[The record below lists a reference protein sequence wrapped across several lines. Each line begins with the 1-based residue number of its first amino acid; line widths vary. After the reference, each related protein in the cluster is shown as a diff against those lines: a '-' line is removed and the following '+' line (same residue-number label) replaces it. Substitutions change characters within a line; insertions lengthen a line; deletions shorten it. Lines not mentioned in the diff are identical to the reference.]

1 MYLYFNKNGTLTT
14 QINHGEVPRQGAN
27 LDVHA
32 LVDLDFFEEQ
42 GDYHLDDWTAL
53 LKVVDTLGN
62 TALSGATMDGPKLIT
77 FVKANNAEA
86 TFNLVNGQNYYAFD
100 FLINSSIYSD
110 VTALSGNIKIGVSF
124 INTDS
129 SLNVVGGECT
139 LYIEPVL
146 KDSYIKNNINPSQYR
161 QLMSKIEQAEFYVT
175 NNIYNNYSVSYN
187 LVVNRNGY
195 QVPNVKFE
203 TISIEQ
209 YSGYTVKQLR
219 DNTTNTKI
227 EDISKIK
234 EYLTAI
240 TGNGR
245 IPKYNES
252 KPSDQFI
259 ICAVDNSMWKMQYD
273 ETNGLLAFKVE
284 NVPLLDT
291 KQDTLTYTSII
302 DVSDVC
308 LYEKDEDPTSDG
320 TDGRLENISG
330 GLYFNGNP
338 VFMLGNAISV
348 NNTEDNIQAIIA
360 SNTSSVIKGNLS
372 SIISSDNCSIGDTN
386 TDKNGRQVVIS
397 SKSSITNGN
406 DTAIVAARQS
416 EIISDENSHSTE
428 SAIIGGYSN
437 TINKTQRAVI
447 IGGSENTINAVSG
460 SDALYGFIG
469 GGQNNEVKH
478 RNSATIGG
486 QHLITSG
493 PEQSIVGRYNDNT
506 LSSVL
511 FAVGNGSSVS
521 SRSNALT
528 VYNDGTVD
536 VKKISINSP
545 LRIFGGDSAT
555 DAKIIL
561 DQSAS
566 GQITDSGTKTIF
578 GFTSNGS
585 SDLKVG
591 SSSYSLSLRGSGT
604 RPTYNGNDVA
614 LTSDLSNYV
623 TTNTTQTGLTGDKT
637 FVDSSIKVQ
646 HSLYPSNCTLIT
658 RSGIDIQ
665 YNNGSYSNKSVLG
678 ALELDIISGSDATI
692 YRVGQI
698 SNKISSEN
706 FAVLTLPTTTGELAL
721 KDDIPSTY
729 IKSAS
734 VSGNTLTLT
743 KQDNTT
749 VKFTPSG
756 GGEGGGLTLL
766 YNGNCDDISGSTAT
780 QIGNSELYAISGYI
794 DTENLETLIGAAYL
808 SDKLFIEVIGGGD
821 SHSSSNIFPLT
832 EDYGYYRFYGIWD
845 DTIDGAIMG
854 AHDEINI
861 YKLG

>member
-53 LKVVDTLGN
+53 LKVVDTLGK
-62 TALSGATMDGPKLIT
+62 TAVSGATMWGPKLIT
-77 FVKANNAEA
+77 FVKSNNAEA

-100 FLINSSIYSD
+100 FLINSSEYTD

-161 QLMSKIEQAEFYVT
+161 QLMSKIEQAEFYTT
-175 NNIYNNYSVSYN
+175 NNKYNNYSVSYN

-203 TISIEQ
+203 TISIAQ
-209 YSGYTVKQLR
+209 YSDYTVKQLR

-227 EDISKIK
+227 EDTSKIK
-234 EYLTAI
+234 EYLSAI
-240 TGNGR
+240 TGNER
-245 IPKYNES
+245 IPEYNES

-284 NVPLLDT
+284 NVPLFDT
-291 KQDTLTYTSII
+291 KQDKLTYTSSI
-302 DVSDVC
+302 DVNDIC
-308 LYEKDEDPTSDG
+308 LYEHDEDPTSDG

-338 VFMLGNAISV
+338 V
-348 NNTEDNIQAIIA
+348 A
-360 SNTSSVIKGNLS
+360 SLRT
-372 SIISSDNCSIGDTN
+372 
-386 TDKNGRQVVIS
+386 
-397 SKSSITNGN
+397 
-406 DTAIVAARQS
+406 TA
-416 EIISDENSHSTE
+416 
-428 SAIIGGYSN
+428 
-437 TINKTQRAVI
+437 
-447 IGGSENTINAVSG
+447 GSEEIKA
-460 SDALYGFIG
+460 
-469 GGQNNEVKH
+469 
-478 RNSATIGG
+478 NSATMTLVTRNTSQTITGAKTFDNHITLEEGNNGDSHALHFEYAYGEDDWDDAVIQADYTHGG
-486 QHLITSG
+486 LSITTSG
-493 PEQSIVGRYNDNT
+493 IQDPDNY
-506 LSSVL
+506 LVIKPSSLLYV
-511 FAVGNGSSVS
+511 NES
-521 SRSNALT
+521 
-528 VYNDGTVD
+528 GTD
-536 VKKISINSP
+536 YEYSFP
-545 LRIFGGDSAT
+545 D
-555 DAKIIL
+555 
-561 DQSAS
+561 AS
-566 GQITDSGTKTIF
+566 GT
-578 GFTSNGS
+578 
-585 SDLKVG
+585 L
-591 SSSYSLSLRGSGT
+591 
-604 RPTYNGNDVA
+604 A

-623 TTNTTQTGLTGDKT
+623 TTNTTQTGLSGNKT
-637 FVDSSIKVQ
+637 FVDSSIKIV
-646 HSLYPSNCTLIT
+646 HSSNNSNCTLIN

-665 YNNGSYSNKSVLG
+665 YDNGSGLNKIELN
-678 ALELDIISGSDATI
+678 ALNFMIRSGSDTTI

-698 SNKISSEN
+698 SNKISSEDY
-706 FAVLTLPTTTGELAL
+706 AVLTLPTTSGELAL

-729 IKSAS
+729 IKSVS

-749 VKFTPSG
+749 EKFTPSSGGSG
-756 GGEGGGLTLL
+756 GGFTLL
-766 YNGNCDDISGSTAT
+766 YSGSCNDIDGSAGT
-780 QIGNSELYAISGYI
+780 QIGSSGLYAISGYI
-794 DTENLETLIGAAYL
+794 DTEHLGTLIGSSYL
-808 SDKLFIEVIGGGD
+808 NDKLFIEVIGGGT
-821 SHSSSNIFPLT
+821 SRASSTIFPLT
-832 EDYGYYRFYGIWD
+832 EDFGYYRFYGIWD

-854 AHDEINI
+854 AHDEMNI